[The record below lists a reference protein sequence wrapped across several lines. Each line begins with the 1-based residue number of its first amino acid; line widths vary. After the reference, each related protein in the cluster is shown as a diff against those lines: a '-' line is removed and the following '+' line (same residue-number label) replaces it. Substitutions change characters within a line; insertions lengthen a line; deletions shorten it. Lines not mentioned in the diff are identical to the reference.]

1 MKRRIVE
8 FWEGILLVS
17 PQSMKSSQVNKQ
29 DIKILGPFKLLPN
42 VRHFSIRIRMLDK
55 FWNLLGIR
63 KRLKPIIK
71 IYPYKNRQM
80 NRYLI
85 HQLRRMHYK
94 ERKVFWRMAD
104 HLIKK
109 SDVFLCIAINHV
121 IPKWSRNLNVNS
133 IIPLAKRVRRVA
145 NEQDA
150 KLIYKRIYIEK
161 ANGGIRDLGVPSP
174 VWRIYLHMMNQL
186 LVLYLEKIN
195 FLKDEQPGFRPHRG
209 TMTAWQMIL

>member
-1 MKRRIVE
+1 M
-8 FWEGILLVS
+8 
-17 PQSMKSSQVNKQ
+17 
-29 DIKILGPFKLLPN
+29 
-42 VRHFSIRIRMLDK
+42 
-55 FWNLLGIR
+55 
-63 KRLKPIIK
+63 
-71 IYPYKNRQM
+71 
-80 NRYLI
+80 
-85 HQLRRMHYK
+85 
-94 ERKVFWRMAD
+94 
-104 HLIKK
+104 
-109 SDVFLCIAINHV
+109 
-121 IPKWSRNLNVNS
+121 NS